1 MHTLELV
8 GQIHILPTLTPG
20 EKLST
25 ENLQNILQL
34 AFLCALLGADCH
46 PVWQR
51 FDVLS
56 VVLLRSESPC
66 MWHAGWVV
74 PNIAN
79 NPNAFISMNCWSPEY
94 DGTTT
99 VQKPVTPQ
107 PTMNITM
114 LAQFVR
120 IRCHLYRVH
129 HLLSH
134 GMCQLYHLEIW
145 HQPRHSIIAAVFRLA
160 IKETQC
166 IIGLAL

>member
-1 MHTLELV
+1 MVSHN
-8 GQIHILPTLTPG
+8 HILPTFTPG

-34 AFLCALLGADCH
+34 AFLCALLGADSH

-56 VVLLRSESPC
+56 VVLLRSESPG
-66 MWHAGWVV
+66 MWLTGCVV

-79 NPNAFISMNCWSPEY
+79 SPSVFISMNCWSPEY
-94 DGTTT
+94 DGNTI

-114 LAQFVR
+114 LAQFVS
-120 IRCHLYRVH
+120 IRWHLYQVH

-134 GMCQLYHLEIW
+134 GTCQLYCIEIW
-145 HQPRHSIIAAVFRLA
+145 HPPRHSIIAAEFRLA

-166 IIGLAL
+166 IIVLAL